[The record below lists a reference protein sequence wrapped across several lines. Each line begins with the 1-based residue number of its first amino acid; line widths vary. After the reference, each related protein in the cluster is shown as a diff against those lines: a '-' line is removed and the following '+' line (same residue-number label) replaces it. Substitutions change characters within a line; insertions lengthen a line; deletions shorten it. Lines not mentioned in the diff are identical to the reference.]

1 MPIPPPCV
9 YSLFLFLL
17 SGTFCWSSWA
27 IFFFVAFWK
36 VQLSE
41 GVNVLLDSYAQVS
54 AKGVVEHFIILL
66 KIKLTLS
73 NVCYTLGHQIN
84 CSNPRF
90 TSHGFILAVRIMVQS
105 IIVTRQRKTVMY
117 LVECVGFYTFLIIL
131 IPIHGNWKKG
141 LMSLIWYHLAL
152 LCLGMLA

>member
-1 MPIPPPCV
+1 MELFV
-9 YSLFLFLL
+9 GVVGLSFSLLL
-17 SGTFCWSSWA
+17 SGRYNFQKGSMYYW
-27 IFFFVAFWK
+27 ILMLK
-36 VQLSE
+36 L
-41 GVNVLLDSYAQVS
+41 S